1 MISRDS
7 AGARIVLNPQRLDGS
22 NALRVGTTRAPHTT
36 RSDEKLDRKSIRQ
49 NYLVPENAGARFA
62 IAENFYGTGKRLNE
76 HNLAVPL
83 DAANF
88 GR

>member
-36 RSDEKLDRKSIRQ
+36 RADEKLDRKPVRQ
-49 NYLVPENAGARFA
+49 HCLLSENASARFA
-62 IAENFYGTGKRLNE
+62 IAENFVE
-76 HNLAVPL
+76 LA
-83 DAANF
+83 
-88 GR
+88 GG